1 MVKASIPDASVA
13 TLSVGTVD
21 VRQVAVG
28 PMDVGRLVLNDLH
41 VDLSTGEASFED
53 LRVTITLDLRL
64 DWRVTIKIPL
74 AGNFSWNGTVKM
86 GSHSFTVRLGDLTV
100 PGLRSFS
107 LDLPSSTVDRLQAVV
122 APLQDL
128 HLGQLLV
135 EQLRL
140 QGITAPVP
148 DLTVTGLGIG
158 RIGLAGLGVPAATST
173 TATIERVSGG
183 TLPIGQ
189 VTIPDLRVPEVSAGR
204 ISSESIDASGT
215 SNTVRFVADAGVLTL
230 TLHTAPGARIRAR
243 ELRLSNLRTGVAIGA
258 VELHDVVLPYEL
270 LGLTLSDIGID
281 TIDVPVI
288 EVV

>member
-230 TLHTAPGARIRAR
+230 TLHTTPGARIRAR

-270 LGLTLSDIGID
+270 LGLTLSDIGIG

>member
-230 TLHTAPGARIRAR
+230 TLHTTPGARIRAR

-270 LGLTLSDIGID
+270 LGLTLADIGIG